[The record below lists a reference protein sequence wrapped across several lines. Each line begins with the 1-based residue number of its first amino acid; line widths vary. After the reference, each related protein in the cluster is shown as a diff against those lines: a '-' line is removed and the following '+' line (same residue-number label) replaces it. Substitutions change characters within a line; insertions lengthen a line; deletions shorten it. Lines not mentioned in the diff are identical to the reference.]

1 MTFQNLD
8 SNFEK
13 KAATDSQQNKN
24 ISPEE
29 AHQKQSQPVEEKEK
43 YESKMSESLK
53 GGLLSV
59 FQKQLSKVRTEKKP
73 DDSFDT
79 INITSDDI
87 VKSSPTTAPSKE
99 VSEEQINSLL
109 EKPQN
114 NKTSIEEEL
123 SKAENIEIVTEKTQV
138 KKKQEKT
145 ETNISTD
152 RVRYEDN
159 NPVTE
164 KRAKLEDAVSQIAVL
179 RAANGEAT
187 TLGTDGKQMYDDE
200 ISYHHQQHKLKKQ
213 QAKQEGKSSAET
225 VLNYEEQPVKEENI
239 DPSTP
244 HESELDESDIF

>member
-13 KAATDSQQNKN
+13 KAAAGSQQNQN

-29 AHQKQSQPVEEKEK
+29 AHMRQTQPVEEKEK

-59 FQKQLSKVRTEKKP
+59 FQQQLSKVRTEKKH

-87 VKSSPTTAPSKE
+87 VRTSSATAPQKE
-99 VSEEQINSLL
+99 VSEEEISSLL
-109 EKPQN
+109 KNPQT

-123 SKAENIEIVTEKTQV
+123 SKSENIEIVTEKTQV

-145 ETNISTD
+145 ETSFSTD

-200 ISYHHQQHKLKKQ
+200 ISYHLQQHKLKKQ

-225 VLNYEEQPVKEENI
+225 VLNYEEQPVKEENS
-239 DPSTP
+239 DLSAPRET
-244 HESELDESDIF
+244 ELDESDIV

>member
-13 KAATDSQQNKN
+13 KAAAGSQQNQN

-29 AHQKQSQPVEEKEK
+29 AHMKQTQPVEEKEK

-59 FQKQLSKVRTEKKP
+59 FQKQLSKVRTEKKH

-87 VKSSPTTAPSKE
+87 VKSSSTTAPSKE
-99 VSEEQINSLL
+99 VSEEEINSLL
-109 EKPQN
+109 KPSQT

-138 KKKQEKT
+138 KKKEEKT
-145 ETNISTD
+145 ETSFSTD

-200 ISYHHQQHKLKKQ
+200 IAYHLQQHKLKKQ
-213 QAKQEGKSSAET
+213 QAKEEGKSSAET
-225 VLNYEEQPVKEENI
+225 VLNYDEQPVKDENS
-239 DPSTP
+239 DPSAP
-244 HESELDESDIF
+244 RESELDDSDIF